1 MNALVPLSY
10 ADRRA
15 AINTLRTLHRRPGR
29 LMLWT
34 LYATAILAFAFL
46 KTTPRAHGAAETPA
60 FLTVA
65 LNDLWVCGFAIAFGL
80 VLATGTSRWLG
91 VFTSRAEALL
101 LTRAQVP
108 PLLVAAYL
116 QLRAVAIAL
125 AQGFAR
131 FAYLIVIGIPTG
143 TTAGSLLAQLCFF
156 AAAAAAIASVALPRA
171 LARGVPRL
179 AMMAAG
185 GAIVVAAA
193 YPLAIDGLR
202 LLRLL
207 ATVALLERAPVIHPG
222 LLLNALAAGDLRAI
236 AIPLTVA
243 LCATAGF
250 VLAARDAYPEL
261 YAISLANLE
270 WRTRVRERREARS
283 EASAAAAPRTGKMR
297 SVAGSRMRGAL
308 AFLWVDALMFTRRVA
323 PLVTAVAGAGALA
336 GGALFALLARQ
347 NPELTFG
354 ILVGTLPGLAIA
366 VAATTGVR
374 LAPAL
379 RMPLFWLGS
388 VPLAARLAA
397 WAAGAFWRDAVLV
410 ALAVVGFAAVSREL
424 SGPLV
429 VFVGANGLLALTRA
443 VGLAV
448 FSILPNQL

>member
-1 MNALVPLSY
+1 
-10 ADRRA
+10 
-15 AINTLRTLHRRPGR
+15 
-29 LMLWT
+29 
-34 LYATAILAFAFL
+34 
-46 KTTPRAHGAAETPA
+46 
-60 FLTVA
+60 
-65 LNDLWVCGFAIAFGL
+65 
-80 VLATGTSRWLG
+80 
-91 VFTSRAEALL
+91 
-101 LTRAQVP
+101 
-108 PLLVAAYL
+108 
-116 QLRAVAIAL
+116 
-125 AQGFAR
+125 
-131 FAYLIVIGIPTG
+131 
-143 TTAGSLLAQLCFF
+143 
-156 AAAAAAIASVALPRA
+156 
-171 LARGVPRL
+171 
-179 AMMAAG
+179 
-185 GAIVVAAA
+185 
-193 YPLAIDGLR
+193 
-202 LLRLL
+202 
-207 ATVALLERAPVIHPG
+207 
-222 LLLNALAAGDLRAI
+222 
-236 AIPLTVA
+236 TVA

-283 EASAAAAPRTGKMR
+283 EASAAAAPRAGKTR

-308 AFLWVDALMFTRRVA
+308 AFLWVDALMFTRRVS
-323 PLVTAVAGAGALA
+323 PLVTAIAGPGALA
-336 GGALFALLARQ
+336 GGALFALFARQ
-347 NPELTFG
+347 SPELTFG

-410 ALAVVGFAAVSREL
+410 ALAVMGFAAVGREL

-448 FSILPNQL
+448 FSILPNQLDQRGPAVMLRVLLSFVLVSPAVVAGVIAAVLSGSPFVTGTLVGTTVALIEAGSLIAFAAWRLAGRVDRLSLA